1 MPAMDEW
8 NLPVIQKRRKHERAL
23 HTDSSVK
30 KVFFKFR
37 SGDFGS
43 ATNKLSC
50 SSDKPLGYYCALW

>member
-1 MPAMDEW
+1 MDEW

-37 SGDFGS
+37 SGEFGS